1 MMGFRSSSGA
11 NLTEAQCVSVCEAG
25 QFRGAESC
33 LATAACTSAS
43 LNACFSSSPPPPSD
57 AGTPP
62 ADASGGSS
70 APPGT
75 ATALEDEVLAL
86 TNARRAAGAN
96 CGGTMFAPAPPLRMN
111 EVLRGVA
118 RAHSTDMGTRN
129 YFDHNSRDG
138 RTPFQRMMAA
148 GYNSSPM
155 GENIAAGNGTA
166 AATVTQWMNS
176 PGHCRN
182 IMNPGFRALG
192 VGYANVAGS
201 TYRHY
206 WTQNFGGM

>member
-1 MMGFRSSSGA
+1 MLGFRSSSGA
-11 NLTEAQCVSVCEAG
+11 TLTESQCVSACAAG
-25 QFRGAESC
+25 QFGGAESC
-33 LATAACTSAS
+33 LATAPCGAAS
-43 LNACFSSSPPPPSD
+43 LNACFSSSPPSTPDASPP
-57 AGTPP
+57 T
-62 ADASGGSS
+62 DASGGTPPPSS
-70 APPGT
+70 G

-96 CGGTMFAPAPPLRMN
+96 CGGTMFGPAPPLRMN
-111 EVLRGVA
+111 ETLRGVA

-129 YFDHNSRDG
+129 YFAHNSLDG

-148 GYNSSPM
+148 GYSSSPM

-182 IMNPGFRALG
+182 IMNPSYRALG
-192 VGYANVAGS
+192 VGYANVAS
-201 TYRHY
+201 SMYRHY